1 MINRIIIPTKDS
13 QGNLLPDNRID
24 SYLRVIS
31 EKFGGCT
38 LFSGRGAWLTQD
50 SLLILEDTVIV
61 ECDTPDSTVEF
72 WRTLART
79 IKAELNQESVYY
91 REGEAFPEFI

>member
-13 QGNLLPDNRID
+13 EGNLLPDNKID
-24 SYLRVIS
+24 SYLRVIA

-38 LFSGRGAWLTQD
+38 LFNGRGAYVTNTG
-50 SLLILEDTVIV
+50 LLILEDTIII
-61 ECDTPDSTVEF
+61 ECDTPESTVEF
-72 WRTLART
+72 WRILAQT
-79 IKAELNQESVYY
+79 IKTELSQESVYY